1 MVRKIS
7 AYFVN
12 GLIKKYSDDIKK
24 FVKIID
30 LFYCCF
36 SFYFYNFN
44 DLVLNNSGLEYIS
57 IGIIFLL
64 FIIQISFSSIY
75 SSYRNISLLRL
86 LNVILIKWLS
96 LLFFF
101 FGFTFITRSSTY
113 FSRYS
118 IVSWS
123 ISLLIYLLMIHLV
136 GRKIMKIYRSSGGN
150 SRKILFFGSRDLH
163 NQLKLHLNLNKHLGM
178 YIHKVFLVNEI
189 LKSEVKDDNRNL
201 DHKLK
206 SVQRWL
212 KRNEVDLIWFDDKNI
227 SSDYINQYLSIFGD
241 TCVPI
246 YYFPPW
252 FKIGMS
258 LTPLEIGNLKYLEI
272 WRHQNSELK
281 ITVKRLFDILFSL
294 TAIIFLSPLLLIIFL
309 IITFDSHGPIIF
321 KQYRYG
327 LDGRQFQIYKFR
339 TMKCTQE
346 KNIFTKQAKPND
358 SRITRVGKYLRMF
371 SLDEL
376 PQLFNVLIGDMS
388 IVGPRP
394 HAVDHN
400 EYYRKIITGYMQ
412 RHSCKPGITGLAQI
426 RGHRGNTESIENMQ
440 KRIDADLQYLSNWT
454 VGGDLKILF
463 KTIIHLLTNKAY

>member
-1 MVRKIS
+1 MVRKFS
-7 AYFVN
+7 NYFIN
-12 GLIKKYSDDIKK
+12 GLIKKYSNDIRN
-24 FVKIID
+24 FIKIID
-30 LFYCCF
+30 IFFCCF
-36 SFYFYNFN
+36 SFYIYNFD
-44 DLVLNNSGLEYIS
+44 DLVLNNSRLEYLS

-64 FIIQISFSSIY
+64 FIIQISFSKVY
-75 SSYRNISLLRL
+75 QSYRNISLFRL

-113 FSRYS
+113 FSRLN
-118 IVSWS
+118 IVLWS
-123 ISLLIYLLMIHLV
+123 LSLLIYLLIIHLV

-150 SRKILFFGSRDLH
+150 SRKILFFGSKELH
-163 NQLKLHLNLNKHLGM
+163 EKLKSHLNVNKHLGM
-178 YIHKVFLVNEI
+178 DIHKVFLINEI
-189 LKSEVKDDNRNL
+189 PKGSEGGDHMYLDKELTRVK
-201 DHKLK
+201 K
-206 SVQRWL
+206 WL
-212 KRNEVDLIWFDDKNI
+212 KRNEIDLIWFDDKNI
-227 SSDYINQYLSIFGD
+227 STIYMNKYLNVFGD
-241 TCVPI
+241 TCLPI

-258 LTPLEIGNLKYLEI
+258 LKPLEVGSFKYLEI
-272 WRHQNSELK
+272 WRHQDSELR
-281 ITVKRLFDILFSL
+281 ITFKRLFDILFSL
-294 TAIIFLSPLLLIIFL
+294 TAIVCISPLFVIIFL
-309 IITFDSHGPIIF
+309 IIAFDSKGPVIF

-339 TMKCTQE
+339 TMKYLE
-346 KNIFTKQAKPND
+346 KNNIFTKQARPND

-376 PQLFNVLIGDMS
+376 PQLFNVFIGDMS

-400 EYYRKIITGYMQ
+400 EYYRKRITGYMQ

-426 RGHRGNTESIENMQ
+426 RGHRGNTESIINMQ
-440 KRIDADLQYLSNWT
+440 KRIDADLLYLSNWT
-454 VGGDLKILF
+454 FTGDLKILI

>member
-1 MVRKIS
+1 MVRKS
-7 AYFVN
+7 SNYFIN
-12 GLIKKYSDDIKK
+12 GLIKKYSDDIKN
-24 FVKIID
+24 FIKIID
-30 LFYCCF
+30 LFFCCF
-36 SFYFYNFN
+36 SFYLYNFN

-75 SSYRNISLLRL
+75 YSYRNISLFRL

-118 IVSWS
+118 IISWS
-123 ISLLIYLLMIHLV
+123 ISLLIYLLIIHLV
-136 GRKIMKIYRSSGGN
+136 GRKIMKIYRTSGGN
-150 SRKILFFGSRDLH
+150 SRKILFFGSKDLYD
-163 NQLKLHLNLNKHLGM
+163 QLELHLNLNKHLGM
-178 YIHKVFLVNEI
+178 NIHKVFLINKI
-189 LKSEVKDDNRNL
+189 PQRDIRDDDRNL
-201 DHKLK
+201 DNELK

-227 SSDYINQYLSIFGD
+227 SSEYIDKYLNVFGD

-252 FKIGMS
+252 FKVGMS
-258 LTPLEIGNLKYLEI
+258 LTSLEVGSFKYLEI
-272 WRHQNSELK
+272 WRHQKSELR
-281 ITVKRLFDILFSL
+281 IAVKRLFDILFSL
-294 TAIIFLSPLLLIIFL
+294 IAIICISPLLFMIVLM
-309 IITFDSHGPIIF
+309 ITFDSNGPIIF
-321 KQYRYG
+321 KQYIYG

-339 TMKCTQE
+339 TMKYSQE
-346 KNIFTKQAKPND
+346 KNIFTKQARPND

-440 KRIDADLQYLSNWT
+440 KRIDADLQYLSNWNI
-454 VGGDLKILF
+454 GGDLKILF